1 MNLDPVSF
9 ALSQINYLVHNL
21 TKKNYRSTVTE
32 CRALVTAYGPELER
46 HLFRCL
52 LSLVPPKDSSG
63 STSPASAP
71 SPTSTKTKENT
82 SPVLTFLQEETEAL
96 AGSNKFTSLLIWCV
110 DRPLTG
116 TSLLSPRLLSQHLKF
131 SPLQELHY
139 SYLLSQ
145 FSSLPEVRS
154 QAKDLVTER
163 LPLVISQ
170 LVSAEGQLLQSELDQ
185 TPSYL
190 ETIVTLANSDQHNLE
205 HHLLDSL
212 LVHLRS
218 QQPLTTCPIALIPVL
233 HGSVPPT
240 EVATHTPSPT
250 MAVKG
255 GGLLDGALPDLVLEM
270 GYHFTAS
277 VEECRASLLQ
287 LGGREVY
294 AATVAKVIGVMVR
307 THTGLDDSSTL
318 PLAPDTSSL
327 WEKEHKADKTWN
339 VEVFIKSV
347 HELQTTLNWKEII
360 YELDHPGF
368 CVKDRAGLI
377 LLMKA
382 LKLGLQTQGLQG
394 LFPMDLFYRH
404 WKNTEGQLSLFQQI
418 LRNPDVFCFAE
429 QQCHTSATEILKVQP
444 DLDNKEVAT
453 WRSLDLI
460 ETLLYLADNGH
471 SMQVA
476 ELLAFPR
483 SNCPDVLVLG
493 LLQINP
499 PITLLRQELLGKL
512 FKVFLAP
519 HPNSGV
525 ILAHAWHSQSIQIKP
540 ILMLSMADWYLK
552 AGQEGDNEHSR
563 LSRILDVA
571 QDLKALSMMLNG
583 QPFPFVI
590 DLAILASRRE
600 YLNLEKWLGD
610 KIREHGEIFVA
621 ATVKFLQR
629 KIPAVMGPGPL
640 KEDSVPKQTLPVDCL
655 ATIILCLQEA
665 GRVMPL
671 GQEVAETIL
680 AMVSVCTSVLSRPRP
695 PPPPPPG
702 VLRGPALPSLGRDPG
717 PPGGFNPPAPGL
729 TPQPRHNLTSGLF
742 PPGHSDTLASLSNQ
756 FSSSLG
762 LGSTASLP
770 PTSSSAF
777 SLPGVLGPLV
787 TGPGS
792 PNRMYGTS
800 TSVSGTQS
808 PFSGLLP
815 SHPAPPPPRPSIAP
829 PSLSTNPIEHVRSGN
844 LAGIFPEVTGPVS
857 REVEDEANT
866 YFQRIYNHPPQQISI
881 DEVLELLKKFQ
892 TSGVQRE
899 QDVFNCMIK
908 NLFEEY
914 KFFPQYPDKELHIT
928 AQLFGGIIEHNLVT
942 MVKLGLALRFVLEAL
957 RKSTD
962 SNMFHFGVAAL
973 DRFKGR
979 LKEYPQYCQHV
990 TLIQHFKEFPTHLIQ
1005 WVEYGTQS
1013 SDPPSK
1019 PSAPVLPPSLLGP
1032 TSAPG
1037 QPVAIAQPSFAVTK
1051 TTVTTTAATTSA
1063 IVRPTTSAIGM
1074 TQGRLSIANTTNI
1087 DTLLAAQHQEG
1098 SAELTN
1104 PIEAEMD
1111 KISFIFN
1118 NLSLMNLTAK
1128 TDDIKEVLKIDEN
1141 LMHAK
1146 WLAQYLVMKR
1156 ASIEPNFHAL
1166 YSQFLVVL
1174 KSERLYD
1181 EVIKE
1186 TYKNIGILLRADKS
1200 MANFSDRSLLKN
1212 LGHWLGLMLLARNK
1226 PILMV
1231 DLDMKHLII
1240 EAYHGGQQEKQQELL
1255 YVVPFVAKVL
1265 ESAAK
1270 SKVFK
1275 PPCPWTTGLMNI
1287 LAELHAEPDLKLN
1300 LKFEIEVLC
1309 KTLNLEIS
1317 ELRPGNALKDYQR
1330 LGKLLDIKGFGMN
1343 TSQQLPSLQKP
1354 MMDDMKGFKQDNS
1367 FNNSSFGPS
1376 LTQAPSNYSPGLNSA
1391 AGAFSQPPGAAG
1403 VGMGSVM
1410 MATPQAAASM
1420 TAQTAQN
1427 AGQLPLSAPETKTEA
1442 PPAPLNVTRPVEPKF
1457 HFLEINTSNLSGLVP
1472 HIQVDSRLP
1481 LLKEHPEFNQLIK
1494 LAIEKSVQEW
1504 ISPVIERAI
1513 KIAITTC
1520 EQIVKKDFAL
1530 DFDETRMRVAAHHMV
1545 RNLTAGMAMI
1555 TCRDHLLLSI
1565 KNNLKNI
1572 MMTLGRN
1579 LLPGQV
1585 DAIDVTVSV
1594 IANDNVELA
1603 CAFIQKKAV
1612 EKAIPEID
1620 KRLNVEIELRKLARK
1635 EGRRYCDP
1643 VALTYQA
1650 ERMPDSIRLKVG
1662 QVPAAQAAVYDE
1674 FARNIPGF
1682 KPLTDREAASITHKP
1697 GAAEPAPA
1705 AATPNLAASED
1716 CVAILDEVHSKLQPF
1731 IEQCTGLPPAP
1742 HMASLNQLLDSLH
1755 VARTSK
1761 EVSAVI
1767 VLIGKAV
1774 ESLLEGLTPGLQT
1787 EPEMLARFR
1796 DANILVLRA
1805 LADQRAY
1812 GPNWTGRQVTMALVE
1827 ARDDIKWNIDAVD
1840 SLIRSNLINLYEYD
1854 KCLAACMESGTTSVI
1869 QFAMMLVKIYLIDDR
1884 SNAHI
1889 IESDLF
1895 GTIEVLSKIAN
1906 HSRTPPDGLV
1916 QLVDMIK
1923 MSSER
1928 IEHDLA
1934 MSGPTAQLHSGIQQA
1949 REFEDPPG
1957 LLEKTEFL
1965 LREWV
1970 NMYHSPSAGKDSTKA
1985 FTIFVQQMNLHGL
1998 LKTDDLITRFFRMST
2013 QMCVDLCYRALAE
2026 QNNNPTLVRAK
2037 CFHTLDAFVRLIA
2050 LLVKHSG
2057 DQQNT
2062 ITKVNLLN
2070 KVLGIVAG
2078 VLLID
2083 HDVRA
2088 TDFQQVPYH
2097 RIFIMLFLE
2106 LNAPD
2111 QILETI
2117 NFQVLTA
2124 YCNMLSIL
2132 KPAKVAPGFAYAW
2145 LEIVSHRVFIGRIL
2159 SLTPQQKGWPMY
2171 AQLLTALFKFLSPFL
2186 RNAELAKPVHRLY
2199 RGTLRVLLV
2208 LLHDFPEFLCDYH
2221 YGFCDVIPPNCIQM
2235 RNLILSA
2242 FPRNM
2247 RLPDPFTPNLKVD
2260 MLPEISIAPR
2270 MVTNFA
2276 ALIKPS
2282 FKKDLDSYLKNRAPV
2297 SFLSELRTNLQNTS
2311 SNAADAGMRYN
2322 ISMINALV
2330 MYVGTQAI
2338 QFIRAKGHSPS
2349 MSSIAHS
2356 SHMDI
2361 FQNLA
2366 VDMDTEGRYL
2376 FLNCI
2381 ANQLRYPNS
2390 HTHYYS
2396 CCLLYLFAEA
2406 NTEAIQEQITRV
2418 LLERLIVNRPH
2429 PWGLLITFIELIKN
2443 PTFKFWSHEFVHC
2456 APEIQ
2461 KLFESVARS
2470 CMVASQPR
2478 QEGAADQPVTTA
2490 E

>member
-1 MNLDPVSF
+1 M
-9 ALSQINYLVHNL
+9 
-21 TKKNYRSTVTE
+21 
-32 CRALVTAYGPELER
+32 
-46 HLFRCL
+46 
-52 LSLVPPKDSSG
+52 
-63 STSPASAP
+63 
-71 SPTSTKTKENT
+71 
-82 SPVLTFLQEETEAL
+82 
-96 AGSNKFTSLLIWCV
+96 
-110 DRPLTG
+110 
-116 TSLLSPRLLSQHLKF
+116 RL
-131 SPLQELHY
+131 
-139 SYLLSQ
+139 
-145 FSSLPEVRS
+145 
-154 QAKDLVTER
+154 
-163 LPLVISQ
+163 
-170 LVSAEGQLLQSELDQ
+170 
-185 TPSYL
+185 
-190 ETIVTLANSDQHNLE
+190 
-205 HHLLDSL
+205 
-212 LVHLRS
+212 
-218 QQPLTTCPIALIPVL
+218 
-233 HGSVPPT
+233 
-240 EVATHTPSPT
+240 
-250 MAVKG
+250 
-255 GGLLDGALPDLVLEM
+255 
-270 GYHFTAS
+270 
-277 VEECRASLLQ
+277 
-287 LGGREVY
+287 
-294 AATVAKVIGVMVR
+294 GVV
-307 THTGLDDSSTL
+307 
-318 PLAPDTSSL
+318 
-327 WEKEHKADKTWN
+327 
-339 VEVFIKSV
+339 
-347 HELQTTLNWKEII
+347 
-360 YELDHPGF
+360 
-368 CVKDRAGLI
+368 LI
-377 LLMKA
+377 LLRL
-382 LKLGLQTQGLQG
+382 LKIIFTLHV
-394 LFPMDLFYRH
+394 FYFC
-404 WKNTEGQLSLFQQI
+404 QLI
-418 LRNPDVFCFAE
+418 LIRLNY
-429 QQCHTSATEILKVQP
+429 Q
-444 DLDNKEVAT
+444 
-453 WRSLDLI
+453 
-460 ETLLYLADNGH
+460 
-471 SMQVA
+471 QVA

-640 KEDSVPKQTLPVDCL
+640 KDDSVPKQTLPVDCL

-665 GRVMPL
+665 GRAMPL

-680 AMVSVCTSVLSRPRP
+680 AMVNVCGSVLARPRP

-702 VLRGPALPSLGRDPG
+702 VLRGPALPSLGREPG

-729 TPQPRHNLTSGLF
+729 TPQPRHNLTPGLF
-742 PPGHSDTLASLSNQ
+742 PPGHSDAMASLANQ

-762 LGSTASLP
+762 IGSTASLP

-787 TGPGS
+787 SGPGS
-792 PNRMYGTS
+792 PNRIYGTS

-808 PFSGLLP
+808 PFNNGLLP
-815 SHPAPPPPRPSIAP
+815 PHPAPPPPRPSVAP
-829 PSLSTNPIEHVRSGN
+829 PALSNPIEHVRSGN

-881 DEVLELLKKFQ
+881 DEVLELLKNFQ
-892 TSGVQRE
+892 NSGAQRE
-899 QDVFNCMIK
+899 KDVFNCMIK

-957 RKSTD
+957 RKPTD

-990 TLIQHFKEFPTHLIQ
+990 TLIQHFKEFPSHLIQ

-1013 SDPPSK
+1013 QDPPSK

-1037 QPVAIAQPSFAVTK
+1037 QPVAIAQPSLAATK
-1051 TTVTTTAATTSA
+1051 TTVTTTAATTST

-1087 DTLLAAQHQEG
+1087 DTLLAAQNQEG
-1098 SAELTN
+1098 SAELAAPT
-1104 PIEAEMD
+1104 EAEQD

-1118 NLSLMNLTAK
+1118 NLSLMNLPNK
-1128 TDDIKEVLKIDEN
+1128 TDDLKEVLKIDEN
-1141 LMHAK
+1141 PAHAK

-1156 ASIEPNFHAL
+1156 ASIEPNFHTL

-1174 KSERLYD
+1174 KSEKLYD
-1181 EVIKE
+1181 EVVKE

-1275 PPCPWTTGLMNI
+1275 PPCPWTSGLMNI

-1354 MMDDMKGFKQDNS
+1354 MMEDMKGFKQENS

-1376 LTQAPSNYSPGLNSA
+1376 LTQAPNNYSPGLNSA

-1427 AGQLPLSAPETKTEA
+1427 AGQIPLSAPENVANKAEA
-1442 PPAPLNVTRPVEPKF
+1442 PPAPINVSRPVEPKF

-1472 HIQVDSRLP
+1472 HIQYDSRLP

-1585 DAIDVTVSV
+1585 ESMDVTVSV

-1603 CAFIQKKAV
+1603 CGFIQKKAV

-1620 KRLNVEIELRKLARK
+1620 KRLNVEVELRKLARK

-1662 QVPAAQAAVYDE
+1662 QVPPAQAAVYDE

-1682 KPLTDREAASITHKP
+1682 KPLTDREAASITTKP
-1697 GAAEPAPA
+1697 GATEPAQA
-1705 AATPNLAASED
+1705 ATTPNLAASED

-1812 GPNWTGRQVTMALVE
+1812 GPNWTNRQVTMALVE
-1827 ARDDIKWNIDAVD
+1827 ARDEIKWNIDAVD

-1854 KCLAACMESGTTSVI
+1854 KCLAACMENGSTSVI

-1906 HSRTPPDGLV
+1906 ISRTPPDGLV

-1928 IEHDLA
+1928 IEQNLA
-1934 MSGPTAQLHSGIQQA
+1934 MTGPTAQLHSGIAQA

-2026 QNNNPTLVRAK
+2026 QNNSPTLVRAK

-2062 ITKVNLLN
+2062 ITKV
-2070 KVLGIVAG
+2070 
-2078 VLLID
+2078 
-2083 HDVRA
+2083 
-2088 TDFQQVPYH
+2088 
-2097 RIFIMLFLE
+2097 
-2106 LNAPD
+2106 
-2111 QILETI
+2111 
-2117 NFQVLTA
+2117 
-2124 YCNMLSIL
+2124 
-2132 KPAKVAPGFAYAW
+2132 
-2145 LEIVSHRVFIGRIL
+2145 
-2159 SLTPQQKGWPMY
+2159 
-2171 AQLLTALFKFLSPFL
+2171 
-2186 RNAELAKPVHRLY
+2186 
-2199 RGTLRVLLV
+2199 
-2208 LLHDFPEFLCDYH
+2208 
-2221 YGFCDVIPPNCIQM
+2221 
-2235 RNLILSA
+2235 
-2242 FPRNM
+2242 
-2247 RLPDPFTPNLKVD
+2247 
-2260 MLPEISIAPR
+2260 
-2270 MVTNFA
+2270 
-2276 ALIKPS
+2276 
-2282 FKKDLDSYLKNRAPV
+2282 
-2297 SFLSELRTNLQNTS
+2297 
-2311 SNAADAGMRYN
+2311 
-2322 ISMINALV
+2322 
-2330 MYVGTQAI
+2330 
-2338 QFIRAKGHSPS
+2338 
-2349 MSSIAHS
+2349 
-2356 SHMDI
+2356 
-2361 FQNLA
+2361 
-2366 VDMDTEGRYL
+2366 
-2376 FLNCI
+2376 
-2381 ANQLRYPNS
+2381 
-2390 HTHYYS
+2390 
-2396 CCLLYLFAEA
+2396 
-2406 NTEAIQEQITRV
+2406 
-2418 LLERLIVNRPH
+2418 
-2429 PWGLLITFIELIKN
+2429 
-2443 PTFKFWSHEFVHC
+2443 
-2456 APEIQ
+2456 
-2461 KLFESVARS
+2461 
-2470 CMVASQPR
+2470 
-2478 QEGAADQPVTTA
+2478 
-2490 E
+2490 